1 MTVFFDDYYNTGI
14 GSTPLPYGGEEVG
27 FIDAFVRSL
36 ETQMMGSNTD
46 SMTELMTE
54 ELQPLIDQMNENLDA
69 GIVDGPERSW
79 YEPDLGFE
87 NPGHY
92 FSIFDETYEKA
103 RISKL
108 EEVFNHLRKYPDL
121 YPEYADYNEE
131 KLTENIK
138 NKALELMKLNEEVS
152 QRSSTS
158 GTIGSFSGSLA
169 GVATDK
175 GLFEVI
181 EPLSYAEIFYG
192 SGKQKLSQLVLKEG
206 ILGAGAEAILQTDIK
221 DWYNSLGLQYTY
233 EDFFKAVA
241 AGGILGAAFP
251 VGVRGVTSGIRLTRD
266 QIRKG
271 FEAFKGR
278 GIDPKEADVQI
289 NALDNLDDLESP
301 DGPGGPVIPFEAAR
315 DETGPRTIDLDS
327 TQWERLDDNN
337 LYVNQIYNIETI
349 NNHSADE
356 VFMANPPKEVQPL
369 QFSEN
374 IDPIVN
380 EARIN
385 QPFNTLDR
393 LYEIAPIFQAKLENS
408 GRIIAKE
415 LKIKFKSPGLKN
427 KKTSAEK
434 IKRRSLSSPNQLS
447 DVVRSG
453 FIVTTARQADE
464 VVAKLSKTFDVIDEG
479 WQLTS
484 LGYFDRKV
492 VIKNDDGL
500 LGEVQIWPKKLLE
513 AKDSKG
519 HALYEKHRSST
530 NDAEREQL
538 EIEMQS
544 LYEKALSK
552 ENQSFATLL
561 GILNDPN
568 RLANLRLKAASPD
581 MTAAELATSD
591 ASTATQSPPGS
602 KIATADRAAPGGR
615 ERIAG
620 RPSQDVNTG
629 SAKEPL
635 DITPPFVDSISR
647 IEERIA
653 KTAKAQIN
661 MEKGNLP
668 DDDVSTTSRRPA
680 PKETEVVES
689 DVDNFVDQVAK
700 DTDFDNLSDDEIIN
714 VDLIIDDQVVS
725 KTLTGAEIKKEL
737 AQEQQMI
744 DRLRGCVV

>member
-14 GSTPLPYGGEEVG
+14 GSTPLPYGGEEIG
-27 FIDAFVRSL
+27 YIDAFVRSL

-54 ELQPLIDQMNENLDA
+54 ELRPLIIQMNENLDA

-79 YEPDLGFE
+79 YEPDIGFE

-138 NKALELMKLNEEVS
+138 NRALELMKLNEETS
-152 QRSSTS
+152 QRASTA
-158 GTIGSFSGSLA
+158 GDIGSFFGSLA

-175 GLFEVI
+175 GLFEI
-181 EPLSYAEIFYG
+181 IQPLTYAEIFYG
-192 SGKQKLSQLVLKEG
+192 SGKQKLGQLVLKEG

-301 DGPGGPVIPFEAAR
+301 DGPGGPVITIESAR
-315 DETGPRTIDLDS
+315 DETGPRIIDLDS
-327 TQWERLDDNN
+327 TEWQVLSDDDLLNSSQVQSAQEKMNAVPLTIDTPGYGTDKYRAERTFIDPNTSESFTGTSTAIQMLYDRAKTLAWVSDKKDVPLNPNKFDKRAIIILGPPASGKSSIANPIARKYGAAIIDSDEAKKMMPEYGDGSGANAVHEESKFMSDLAQAKAMEQGMNIVVPIVGHKASRVENVINDFRENGYEIDLVGMNVSYINARNRAVSRFIQTKRYVPIEYLQSVGEKPRLVFNELKEKGIADGYTQIDNNGSIKDPKPVIEDTRGILEDVDLRLRGDQRKSGEVFSDSQRAVGEEKIPSNIERL
-337 LYVNQIYNIETI
+337 
-349 NNHSADE
+349 
-356 VFMANPPKEVQPL
+356 
-369 QFSEN
+369 
-374 IDPIVN
+374 
-380 EARIN
+380 
-385 QPFNTLDR
+385 
-393 LYEIAPIFQAKLENS
+393 
-408 GRIIAKE
+408 
-415 LKIKFKSPGLKN
+415 
-427 KKTSAEK
+427 
-434 IKRRSLSSPNQLS
+434 
-447 DVVRSG
+447 
-453 FIVTTARQADE
+453 
-464 VVAKLSKTFDVIDEG
+464 
-479 WQLTS
+479 
-484 LGYFDRKV
+484 
-492 VIKNDDGL
+492 
-500 LGEVQIWPKKLLE
+500 
-513 AKDSKG
+513 
-519 HALYEKHRSST
+519 
-530 NDAEREQL
+530 
-538 EIEMQS
+538 
-544 LYEKALSK
+544 
-552 ENQSFATLL
+552 
-561 GILNDPN
+561 
-568 RLANLRLKAASPD
+568 
-581 MTAAELATSD
+581 
-591 ASTATQSPPGS
+591 
-602 KIATADRAAPGGR
+602 
-615 ERIAG
+615 
-620 RPSQDVNTG
+620 
-629 SAKEPL
+629 
-635 DITPPFVDSISR
+635 
-647 IEERIA
+647 EERIA

-661 MEKGNLP
+661 LEKGNLP

-689 DVDNFVDQVAK
+689 DVDNFVNQVAK
-700 DTDFDNLSDDEIIN
+700 DTDFDNLADDEIID

-725 KTLTGAEIKKEL
+725 RTLTGAELKKEL

>member
-14 GSTPLPYGGEEVG
+14 GSTPLPYGGEEIG
-27 FIDAFVRSL
+27 YIDAFVRSL

-54 ELQPLIDQMNENLDA
+54 ELRPLIIQMNKNLDA

-138 NKALELMKLNEEVS
+138 NRALELMKLNEETS
-152 QRSSTS
+152 QRASTA
-158 GTIGSFSGSLA
+158 GDIGSFFGSLA

-175 GLFEVI
+175 GLFEI
-181 EPLSYAEIFYG
+181 IQPLTYAEIFYG

-206 ILGAGAEAILQTDIK
+206 ILGAGSEAILQSDIK

-301 DGPGGPVIPFEAAR
+301 DGPGGPIIPVEAVR
-315 DETGPRTIDLDS
+315 DETGPRIIDLDS
-327 TQWERLDDNN
+327 AEWQKLSDDDLLNSQQVQSAQEKMNAVPSTIDTPGYGTAKYRAERTFIDPNTSESFTGTATAIQMLYDRAKVLAWVSDSKAAPLNPNKFDKRAIIILGPPASGKSSIANPIARKYGAAIIDSDEAKKMMPEYGDGSGASAVHEESKFISDLAQAKAMEQGMNIVVPIVGHEASRVENVINDFRENGYEIDLVGMNVSYINARNRAVSRFIQSKRYVPIKYLQIVGEKPRLVFNELKEKGIADGYTQIDNNGSIKDPKPVIEDTRGILEDVDLRLRGDQRKSGKVFSDAQRSVGEEKIPSNIERL
-337 LYVNQIYNIETI
+337 
-349 NNHSADE
+349 
-356 VFMANPPKEVQPL
+356 
-369 QFSEN
+369 
-374 IDPIVN
+374 
-380 EARIN
+380 
-385 QPFNTLDR
+385 
-393 LYEIAPIFQAKLENS
+393 
-408 GRIIAKE
+408 
-415 LKIKFKSPGLKN
+415 
-427 KKTSAEK
+427 
-434 IKRRSLSSPNQLS
+434 
-447 DVVRSG
+447 
-453 FIVTTARQADE
+453 
-464 VVAKLSKTFDVIDEG
+464 
-479 WQLTS
+479 
-484 LGYFDRKV
+484 
-492 VIKNDDGL
+492 
-500 LGEVQIWPKKLLE
+500 
-513 AKDSKG
+513 
-519 HALYEKHRSST
+519 
-530 NDAEREQL
+530 
-538 EIEMQS
+538 
-544 LYEKALSK
+544 
-552 ENQSFATLL
+552 
-561 GILNDPN
+561 
-568 RLANLRLKAASPD
+568 
-581 MTAAELATSD
+581 
-591 ASTATQSPPGS
+591 
-602 KIATADRAAPGGR
+602 
-615 ERIAG
+615 
-620 RPSQDVNTG
+620 
-629 SAKEPL
+629 
-635 DITPPFVDSISR
+635 
-647 IEERIA
+647 EERIA

-668 DDDVSTTSRRPA
+668 DDDVSTTSRQPA

-689 DVDNFVDQVAK
+689 DADNFVDQVAK

>member
-14 GSTPLPYGGEEVG
+14 GSTPLPYGGEEIG
-27 FIDAFVRSL
+27 YIDAFVRSL

-54 ELQPLIDQMNENLDA
+54 ELRPLIIQMNKNLDA

-138 NKALELMKLNEEVS
+138 NRALELMKLNEETS
-152 QRSSTS
+152 QRASTA
-158 GTIGSFSGSLA
+158 GDIGSFFGSLA

-175 GLFEVI
+175 GLFEI
-181 EPLSYAEIFYG
+181 IQPLTYAEIFYG

-301 DGPGGPVIPFEAAR
+301 DGPGGPIIPVEAVR
-315 DETGPRTIDLDS
+315 DETGPRIIDLDS
-327 TQWERLDDNN
+327 AEWQKLSDDDLLNSQQVQSAQEKMNAVPSTIDTPGYGTAKYRAERTFIDPNTSESFTGTATAIQMLYDRAKVLAWVSDSKAAPLNPNKFDKRAIIILGPPASGKSSIANPIARKYGAAIIDSDEAKKMMPEYGDGSGASAVHEESKFISDLAQAKAMEQGMNIVVPIVGHEASRVENVINDFRENGDEIDLVGMNVSYINARNRAVSRFIQSKRYVPIKYLQIVGEKPRLVFNELKEKGIADGYTQIDNNGSIKDPKPVIEDTRGILEDVDLRLRGDQRKSGKVFSDAQRSVGEEKIPSNIERL
-337 LYVNQIYNIETI
+337 
-349 NNHSADE
+349 
-356 VFMANPPKEVQPL
+356 
-369 QFSEN
+369 
-374 IDPIVN
+374 
-380 EARIN
+380 
-385 QPFNTLDR
+385 
-393 LYEIAPIFQAKLENS
+393 
-408 GRIIAKE
+408 
-415 LKIKFKSPGLKN
+415 
-427 KKTSAEK
+427 
-434 IKRRSLSSPNQLS
+434 
-447 DVVRSG
+447 
-453 FIVTTARQADE
+453 
-464 VVAKLSKTFDVIDEG
+464 
-479 WQLTS
+479 
-484 LGYFDRKV
+484 
-492 VIKNDDGL
+492 
-500 LGEVQIWPKKLLE
+500 
-513 AKDSKG
+513 
-519 HALYEKHRSST
+519 
-530 NDAEREQL
+530 
-538 EIEMQS
+538 
-544 LYEKALSK
+544 
-552 ENQSFATLL
+552 
-561 GILNDPN
+561 
-568 RLANLRLKAASPD
+568 
-581 MTAAELATSD
+581 
-591 ASTATQSPPGS
+591 
-602 KIATADRAAPGGR
+602 
-615 ERIAG
+615 
-620 RPSQDVNTG
+620 
-629 SAKEPL
+629 
-635 DITPPFVDSISR
+635 
-647 IEERIA
+647 EERIA

-668 DDDVSTTSRRPA
+668 DDDVSTTSRQPA

-689 DVDNFVDQVAK
+689 DADNFVDQVAK